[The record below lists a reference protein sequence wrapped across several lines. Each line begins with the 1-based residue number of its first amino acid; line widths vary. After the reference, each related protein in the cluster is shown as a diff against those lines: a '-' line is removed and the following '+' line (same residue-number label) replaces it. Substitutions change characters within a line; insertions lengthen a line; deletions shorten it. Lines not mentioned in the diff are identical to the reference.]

1 MSPQLKIVMLI
12 WRWSHYG
19 MSVCTWQSRW
29 QLEQVILCLLAVFF
43 CSSEMKQATDPLPLL
58 FSTKSCCLVAVKHD
72 RCIINLSICCYGCIY
87 MYMYHCLKTN
97 FFFKNAIE
105 KFCWVHVFTVTCHWA
120 CAEQNNRKFSQ
131 TATPPI

>member
-1 MSPQLKIVMLI
+1 ML
-12 WRWSHYG
+12 SHLHVEANKRISKSHTLVAPFNVVIIYD

-105 KFCWVHVFTVTCHWA
+105 KFCWVHVFTVTCH
-120 CAEQNNRKFSQ
+120 
-131 TATPPI
+131 